1 MRAKINSEALL
12 IEAYNN
18 GESMN
23 LIAKR
28 FRDISNY
35 C

>member
-1 MRAKINSEALL
+1 MRAKINSEAL